1 MLENIE
7 KFNFDLTLNSSLLN
21 TWPNYTLLLAGYWT
35 PALKN
40 NPLYNKTLQVSEAI
54 DVFDLNGTV
63 LINDNNKSE
72 ESHASSVASFDSE
85 FLYKPPTIIDED
97 VQWNLILKQ
106 SSSSSSYKDS
116 SLAINI
122 NSTKILNENISNTEA
137 ENIESSEIVS
147 KNNKQ
152 TIKILNIEQLENE
165 HNNEVKI
172 EKVQSFNELL
182 ESYNLRVKNSSE
194 NINIDEMYKQLT
206 VSNINEDNLEK
217 PISSIQDVSKI
228 AFAQFL
234 LFFYL

>member
-1 MLENIE
+1 M
-7 KFNFDLTLNSSLLN
+7 
-21 TWPNYTLLLAGYWT
+21 LLAGYWT

-40 NPLYNKTLQVSEAI
+40 NPLYDKTHQVSEAI

-85 FLYKPPTIIDED
+85 FLYKTPTVIDED
-97 VQWNLILKQ
+97 MQWNLILKQ
-106 SSSSSSYKDS
+106 SSSSSYKDS
-116 SLAINI
+116 SLVKDI
-122 NSTKILNENISNTEA
+122 NSTEVLNESISSA
-137 ENIESSEIVS
+137 KSENIESNEIVS

-152 TIKILNIEQLENE
+152 TIKILTIEQKLENE
-165 HNNEVKI
+165 HKNEVNI

-206 VSNINEDNLEK
+206 VSNINEDNNFK
-217 PISSIQDVSKI
+217 NPVSSIQDVSKMY
-228 AFAQFL
+228 L
-234 LFFYL
+234 LNFHYNND